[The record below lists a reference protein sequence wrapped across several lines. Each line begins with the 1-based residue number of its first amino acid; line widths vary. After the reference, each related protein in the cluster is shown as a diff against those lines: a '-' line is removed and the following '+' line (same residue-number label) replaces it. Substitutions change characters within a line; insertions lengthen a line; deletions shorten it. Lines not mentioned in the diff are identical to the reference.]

1 MAGFK
6 SFEEID
12 AWQKARDLTNEIYTV
27 TRCGLFSK
35 DYGLRD
41 QIQRASVSIMSNI
54 AEGFERKGV
63 NEFVHFLSI
72 AKGSAGE
79 GIRLQV
85 SGYRY
90 QVTGIRLQVL
100 TCHLPPATFKGIVSC
115 LILSPRHSVLST
127 VFLPQSSALYS
138 FLSPDFLPQSCL
150 SPLPLCFSGF

>member
-27 TRCGLFSK
+27 TRCGSFSK

-79 GIRLQV
+79 VRCQLYIARDQ
-85 SGYRY
+85 GYIDKGTSDKLIAMVTQTSRMIAGLMRY
-90 QVTGIRLQVL
+90 LRGRQ
-100 TCHLPPATFKGIVSC
+100 
-115 LILSPRHSVLST
+115 
-127 VFLPQSSALYS
+127 
-138 FLSPDFLPQSCL
+138 
-150 SPLPLCFSGF
+150 